1 MTTTIPGQSRFTLE
15 VGPGYVHLWQAG
27 ELADREDAGHV
38 REEVSA
44 LLEQTGYR
52 RLLMDNRSTKAPG
65 EAIREFVWRWVTSDA
80 FDRVAIVVKDES
92 LATSIAERP
101 DAEGR
106 IRGFTDQDAATAW
119 IRDGAAA
126 NG

>member
-38 REEVSA
+38 LQEVEA
-44 LLEQTGYR
+44 LLDQTGYR

-80 FDRVAIVVKDES
+80 FDRVAIVVKDEA
-92 LATSIAERP
+92 LARDIGQRP
-101 DAEGR
+101 DAEDR
-106 IRGFTDQDAATAW
+106 IRGFTDQDAATEW